1 MAEWD
6 SVVHRLHLLR
16 FSRETILFSGLFG
29 VFHEEFCEN
38 QMRRIFEGVLSTGLY
53 RSLEPIVI
61 FKILT

>member
-6 SVVHRLHLLR
+6 SVVHHFHLLR
-16 FSRETILFSGLFG
+16 FLRETILFSRLFS

-38 QMRRIFEGVLSTGLY
+38 QMRRMVEGVLSTGLY